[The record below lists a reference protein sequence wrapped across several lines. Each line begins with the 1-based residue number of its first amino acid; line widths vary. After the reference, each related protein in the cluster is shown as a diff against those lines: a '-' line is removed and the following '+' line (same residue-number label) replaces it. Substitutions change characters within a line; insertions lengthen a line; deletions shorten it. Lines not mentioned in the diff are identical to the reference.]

1 MAEDVFA
8 DGMPEVV
15 GPAAQ
20 DLVDPA
26 DHGAHVGL
34 TNTMCQGTD
43 LRLHRPKWTVG
54 DERVYVPLVR
64 ASLAFPLDAETQE
77 VESVRHMHHPRL
89 GLRQPKPQRGQC
101 TGDVFAQGH
110 HVVLLAVHE
119 HDEIVRIADDPPR
132 RQALGATVVS
142 AGGWSQRPVLVS
154 RGRAWLRAALTR

>member
-1 MAEDVFA
+1 PPGRGGEPAAECLPPPAMPLPQPPDHSPVDEVPEMAEDVFA

-110 HVVLLAVHE
+110 HVVLLA
-119 HDEIVRIADDPPR
+119 
-132 RQALGATVVS
+132 
-142 AGGWSQRPVLVS
+142 
-154 RGRAWLRAALTR
+154 